1 MIVGFVYAAIL
12 LCVILY
18 YQGRM
23 KSHKEQVVAFR
34 ETNTKLYTKLYT
46 SLNQLQVQAQQIQD
60 NYEVFKQKPA
70 IDGPGIAQL
79 AKLIAAAI
87 GPRPEYKN

>member
-1 MIVGFVYAAIL
+1 MGTGMIVGFVYAAIL

-23 KSHKEQVVAFR
+23 KSHKEQVAAFR
-34 ETNTKLYTKLYT
+34 ETNTKLYT